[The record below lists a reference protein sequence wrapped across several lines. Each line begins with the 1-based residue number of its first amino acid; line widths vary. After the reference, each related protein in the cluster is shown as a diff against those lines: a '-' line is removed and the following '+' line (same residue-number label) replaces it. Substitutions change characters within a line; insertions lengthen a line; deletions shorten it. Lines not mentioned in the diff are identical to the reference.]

1 MQERNLSATELTEK
15 PKHVF
20 LITIDCLRA
29 DALSCIAEGRLTP
42 NIDRLAEDSVL
53 FTRAFANGPGTNQSF
68 PAILTS
74 TYFLMHGG
82 MRLLPQY
89 TTLAEVLNSHGFKTV
104 AFHSNPFLSKGLGWS
119 RGFSEFYDFMET
131 LEGPSAFVT
140 RRKSKGSSRRLMTFV
155 TAGLGANLST
165 TVQRLLKRI
174 YYKLSRVKIP
184 YLDGKELKRHA
195 IEWVEK
201 NTNDKFLLWMHYM
214 DPHYPY
220 VPPDEYMSD
229 FSSREEAFNFNL
241 SINYEKPSKDTVE
254 VLRKLYAGEVRYVD
268 ACIGE
273 FLKFLD
279 EKALLDDSLIL
290 LMADH
295 GHAFMEHGRFGHAYD
310 ILYNEV
316 LGVPLIMHG
325 LNTSESVDFP
335 VQLLDVPP
343 TILEVLGIEKPR
355 DFIGDSL
362 LSIPKGIKN
371 CRNIFSESA
380 KPDLINLRYD
390 ISKKVISCL
399 KDEWKLIINEL
410 WETTELYNIKRDLQE
425 KNNLAEKETR
435 IRKELELLAKKHLS
449 RERIYRLK
457 KRNLEEKNKETR
469 RLNRCRLGAKV

>member
-1 MQERNLSATELTEK
+1 MQGRNLSATELTEK

-20 LITIDCLRA
+20 LITVDCLRA

-89 TTLAEVLNSHGFKTV
+89 TTLAEVLNGHGFRTV
-104 AFHSNPFLSKGLGWS
+104 AFHSNPFLSKSLGWS
-119 RGFSEFYDFMET
+119 RGFIEFYDFMNI
-131 LEGPSAFVT
+131 LKGPSAFVT
-140 RRKSKGSSRRLMTFV
+140 RQKNKGWSSWLMSFV
-155 TAGLGANLST
+155 TMELGANLST
-165 TVQRLLKRI
+165 TFQRLLKKI
-174 YYKLSRVKIP
+174 YYKLSRVQIP
-184 YLDGKELKRHA
+184 YLEGKELNRHT

-201 NTNDKFLLWMHYM
+201 NAQDKFFIWMHYM

-220 VPPDEYMSD
+220 VPPDEYMSY
-229 FSSREEAFNFNL
+229 FSSREEAFNFDL
-241 SINYEKPSKDTVE
+241 SINFEKPSKDTVE

-273 FLKFLD
+273 ILKFLD
-279 EKALLDDSLIL
+279 EKALLDDSLVL

-316 LGVPLIMHG
+316 LGVPLIIHG
-325 LNTSESVDFP
+325 LNTAESVDFP
-335 VQLLDVPP
+335 VQLLDVSP
-343 TILEVLGIEKPR
+343 TILEVLGIEKPG
-355 DFIGDSL
+355 DFVGDSL
-362 LSIPKGIKN
+362 LSILKGVKN

-399 KDEWKLIINEL
+399 RDEWKLIINEL
-410 WETTELYNIKRDLQE
+410 WETTELYNIKRDFQE
-425 KNNLAEKETR
+425 KNNLAENETR
-435 IRKELELLAKKHLS
+435 IRKELELLAQKHLS
-449 RERIYRLK
+449 RERIYRLTK
-457 KRNLEEKNKETR
+457 KSLGEKRRNARIK
-469 RLNRCRLGAKV
+469 